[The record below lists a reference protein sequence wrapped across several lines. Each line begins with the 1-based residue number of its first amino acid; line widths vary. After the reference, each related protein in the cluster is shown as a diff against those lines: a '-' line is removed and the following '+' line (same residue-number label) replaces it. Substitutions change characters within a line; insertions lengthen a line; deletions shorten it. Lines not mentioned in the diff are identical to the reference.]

1 MRKKSIFKFICVGL
15 VSAVGGIGIFVGFL
29 VYVLPSFAMLI
40 PGPKVNLAT
49 VGCPTGTIEDMNLNR
64 CTISTQSKA
73 ALAYAMESA
82 GLNTSPGEMPN
93 PVLLRKIATQVSIPD
108 EKKFKWLYAAALLGD
123 PESQFLVGAMYSKGK
138 GTKEDNY
145 EALKWLNEAAHNGYR
160 KAQLRLA
167 YMLSKGEYVEKDEK
181 AAMEWMKKA
190 KKSQGTKKQKST
202 GV

>member
-15 VSAVGGIGIFVGFL
+15 LSAVGGIGIFVGFL

-40 PGPKVNLAT
+40 PEPKVNLAT
-49 VGCPTGTIEDMNLNR
+49 IGCPSGTIEDMNLKR

-73 ALAYAMESA
+73 ALVYAMKNT
-82 GLNTSPGEMPN
+82 GLNASLGEMPN
-93 PVLLRKIATQVSIPD
+93 PVALRKIANQASIPD
-108 EKKFKWLYAAALLGD
+108 EKKFKWLYVAALLGD

-138 GTKEDNY
+138 GTNEDDF
-145 EALKWLNEAAHNGYR
+145 EALKWLNESAHNGCR

-167 YMLSKGEYVEKDEK
+167 YMLAKGEYVEKDET

-190 KKSQGTKKQKST
+190 KGIKKQKST

>member
-15 VSAVGGIGIFVGFL
+15 VSAVGGIGVFLGFL
-29 VYVLPSFAMLI
+29 IFVLPSFAMLI
-40 PGPKVNLAT
+40 PAPKVNLAT
-49 VGCPTGTIEDMNLNR
+49 IGCPSGTIEDLNLKR

-73 ALAYAMESA
+73 ALVYALEST

-93 PVLLRKIATQVSIPD
+93 PVALRKIANQASIPD

-123 PESQFLVGAMYSKGK
+123 PESQFLVGAMYSRGK
-138 GTKEDNY
+138 GTNEDDF
-145 EALKWLNEAAHNGYR
+145 EALKWLNEAAHNGCS

-167 YMLSKGEYVEKDEK
+167 YMLAKGEYVEKDET

-190 KKSQGTKKQKST
+190 KGIKKQKST

>member
-40 PGPKVNLAT
+40 PEPKVNLAT
-49 VGCPTGTIEDMNLNR
+49 IGCPSGTIEDMNLKR

-73 ALAYAMESA
+73 ALVYAMKNT
-82 GLNTSPGEMPN
+82 GLNASLGEMPN
-93 PVLLRKIATQVSIPD
+93 PVALRKIANQASIPD

-123 PESQFLVGAMYSKGK
+123 PESQFLVGAMYSKGI
-138 GTKEDNY
+138 GTNEDDF
-145 EALKWLNEAAHNGYR
+145 EALKWLNEAAHNGCR

-167 YMLSKGEYVEKDEK
+167 YMLSKGEHVEKNET

-190 KKSQGTKKQKST
+190 KGIKKQKST

>member
-15 VSAVGGIGIFVGFL
+15 VSAVGGIGIFLGFL

-40 PGPKVNLAT
+40 PAPKVNLAT
-49 VGCPTGTIEDMNLNR
+49 IGCPSGTIEDMNLKR

-73 ALAYAMESA
+73 ALVYAMKNT
-82 GLNTSPGEMPN
+82 GLNASLGEMPN
-93 PVLLRKIATQVSIPD
+93 PVALRKIANQASVPD

-138 GTKEDNY
+138 GTDEDDF
-145 EALKWLNEAAHNGYR
+145 EALKWLNEAAHNGCR

-167 YMLSKGEYVEKDEK
+167 YMLAKGEYVEKDEK

-190 KKSQGTKKQKST
+190 KGINKQKFT

>member
-15 VSAVGGIGIFVGFL
+15 VSAVGGIGVFLGFL
-29 VYVLPSFAMLI
+29 IYVLPSFAMLI
-40 PGPKVNLAT
+40 PAPKVNLAT
-49 VGCPTGTIEDMNLNR
+49 IGCPSGTIEDLNLKR

-73 ALAYAMESA
+73 ALVYALEST

-93 PVLLRKIATQVSIPD
+93 PVALRKIANQASIPD

-123 PESQFLVGAMYSKGK
+123 PESQFLVGAMYSRGK
-138 GTKEDNY
+138 GTNEDDF
-145 EALKWLNEAAHNGYR
+145 EALKWLNEAAHNGCS

-167 YMLSKGEYVEKDEK
+167 YMLAKGEYVEKDET
-181 AAMEWMKKA
+181 AAMGWMKKA
-190 KKSQGTKKQKST
+190 KGIKKQKST